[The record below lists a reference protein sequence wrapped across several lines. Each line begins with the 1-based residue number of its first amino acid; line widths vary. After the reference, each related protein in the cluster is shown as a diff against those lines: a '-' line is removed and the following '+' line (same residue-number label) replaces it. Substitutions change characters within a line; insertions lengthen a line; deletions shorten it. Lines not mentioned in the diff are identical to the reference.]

1 MSRFTLPP
9 AANCAA
15 KRYFD
20 VIHQNMRA
28 RYEGEKWRQ
37 QGKRMISDDEWE
49 QLEKLY
55 KELNEWRERV
65 QKDSSTWLGSLRAL
79 PDIRRLAKRSKTY
92 VTDVRRSYDKLILQ
106 NDDKERNILDDDH
119 CERHGAVESAL
130 VDRYKEEEI
139 NTLIVDMPD
148 ECIQLSYTILDKS
161 AGLVFGEGASSILG
175 TELQALLTWPKL
187 TEVILQLPKLLL
199 TMPER
204 TAEDTLLRMKC
215 AKAVRKVVKVTGVIP
230 LSLLVKSPVS
240 KASLPVSRGGFGL
253 VFTGTL
259 EDGRTVAVKVLHF
272 DSATCPEE
280 RDKKLTQLYREAIIW
295 WHLRH
300 RNIHRLLGVCL
311 DQLERIADALCYLH
325 ESYDPPLV
333 HKDIKGEN
341 ILVDDEGE
349 PCLTDFGISTY
360 FQSFTIS
367 GENGNTGTIAYMAP
381 EILTLRSRL
390 CDNEDEMNQQ
400 IRTAITPAYDINAF
414 ACLYTLRRNCGKG

>member
-148 ECIQLSYTILDKS
+148 ECIQLSYTIL
-161 AGLVFGEGASSILG
+161 GLVFGEGASSILA
-175 TELQALLTWPKL
+175 TEIAP
-187 TEVILQLPKLLL
+187 
-199 TMPER
+199 
-204 TAEDTLLRMKC
+204 D
-215 AKAVRKVVKVTGVIP
+215 VR
-230 LSLLVKSPVS
+230 
-240 KASLPVSRGGFGL
+240 A
-253 VFTGTL
+253 
-259 EDGRTVAVKVLHF
+259 
-272 DSATCPEE
+272 
-280 RDKKLTQLYREAIIW
+280 
-295 WHLRH
+295 
-300 RNIHRLLGVCL
+300 
-311 DQLERIADALCYLH
+311 
-325 ESYDPPLV
+325 
-333 HKDIKGEN
+333 
-341 ILVDDEGE
+341 
-349 PCLTDFGISTY
+349 
-360 FQSFTIS
+360 
-367 GENGNTGTIAYMAP
+367 
-381 EILTLRSRL
+381 
-390 CDNEDEMNQQ
+390 
-400 IRTAITPAYDINAF
+400 
-414 ACLYTLRRNCGKG
+414 